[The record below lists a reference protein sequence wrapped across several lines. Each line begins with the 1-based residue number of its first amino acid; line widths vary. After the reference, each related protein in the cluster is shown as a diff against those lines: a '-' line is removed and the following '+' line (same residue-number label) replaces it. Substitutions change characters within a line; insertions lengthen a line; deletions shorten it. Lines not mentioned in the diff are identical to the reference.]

1 MNPKNV
7 TVKTMRLKLPMI
19 QFGDTPESCVTTGR
33 ALAGALG
40 ISYATLGRATR
51 YINSANILSVNE
63 LADKISA
70 NSISDYP
77 EAISFFQAN
86 REVFGLPYVR
96 GNMHLYTL
104 KMCLLIALHSNS
116 KVAGEFQLDMVDMA
130 LNQAVINTVPYEQHQ
145 ELVQKNLATEERL
158 TKAEQRAAQVEER
171 LSTVEGALG
180 LANSNAG
187 KTLRTQ
193 RTIKEMN

>member
-7 TVKTMRLKLPMI
+7 TVKTMRLRLPMI
-19 QFGDTPESCVTTGR
+19 QFGDTPESCVTTER

-40 ISYATLGRATR
+40 ISDATLGRATR
-51 YINSANILSVNE
+51 RIYANA
-63 LADKISA
+63 LADKMSA

-77 EAISFFQAN
+77 EAMSFFQTN
-86 REVFGLPYVR
+86 REAFGLPYVR

-104 KMCLLIALHSNS
+104 KMCLLVALHSNS

-130 LNQAVINTVPYEQHQ
+130 MNQAVINTVPYEQHQ

-158 TKAEQRAAQVEER
+158 SKAEQRAAQVEER

-180 LANSNAG
+180 LANSSAG
-187 KTLRTQ
+187 KTLRMQ